1 MKVTF
6 PHMGHFHII
15 GKTIFEGFGLDVIV
29 PPPCT
34 KKTLNLGTKYSP
46 ESACLPLKINIGN
59 YLEAAELGADTIIM
73 GGGVG
78 PCRFGYYAEVQ
89 REILEDLGYDMDM
102 VILEPPDVHLREVW
116 DKVKYLMRSTWTR
129 SLKSI
134 YLAWHKT
141 HAIDQLEM
149 ELHRLRPMETNTG
162 NVDNIFNH
170 FLIDIDKCNTK
181 AQVVK
186 TLNNYQGELS
196 VVSMHKDR
204 PSIKVA
210 IVGEIYTVL
219 EPFVNFDMEK
229 ILGKL
234 GVEVYR
240 PLFLS
245 QWINDHLFGGLL
257 SGKKSSK
264 IAKQLSESYLNYFVG
279 GHGRE
284 TVGHAVELKDKVDG
298 VIQIAPLTC
307 MPEIVAQSLLLKV
320 SEDWGLPIMTI
331 YVDEQTGKAGLT
343 TRLEAFTDMIY
354 RKKFSDTKEE
364 IIICMGI

>member
-6 PHMGHFHII
+6 PHMGHFYIT

-34 KKTLNLGTKYSP
+34 KKTLDLGTKYSP
-46 ESACLPLKINIGN
+46 ESACLPLKINLGN
-59 YLEAAELGADTIIM
+59 YLEAIELGADTIIM

-78 PCRFGYYAEVQ
+78 PCRFGYYAEIQ
-89 REILEDLGYDMDM
+89 RDILEDLGHHLEM
-102 VILEPPDVHLREVW
+102 VVLEPPDVHFGEVW
-116 DKVKYLMRSTWTR
+116 DKVKYLMRSSWPQAT
-129 SLKSI
+129 KSI

-141 HAIDQLEM
+141 FAIDQM
-149 ELHRLRPMETNTG
+149 EREVHKIRPREVNAGEADRVFMYMLHD
-162 NVDNIFNH
+162 VDNCQTKS
-170 FLIDIDKCNTK
+170 LVQNTIK
-181 AQVVK
+181 FYLDEFRQIPVYK
-186 TLNNYQGELS
+186 S
-196 VVSMHKDR
+196 KSI
-204 PSIKVA
+204 IKVA
-210 IVGEIYTVL
+210 VLGEIYTVL

-229 ILGKL
+229 ILGRL

-245 QWINDHLFGGLL
+245 QWINDHLFGGILPINGSKKAKKL
-257 SGKKSSK
+257 SSP
-264 IAKQLSESYLNYFVG
+264 YLGYFVG

-298 VIQIAPLTC
+298 IIQIAPLTC
-307 MPEIVAQSLLLKV
+307 MPEIVAQTLLYKV
-320 SEDWGLPIMTI
+320 SEDTGIPVMTI

-354 RKKFSDTKEE
+354 RNKFLGKKEDISS
-364 IIICMGI
+364 CMGI